1 MDIRQLHYF
10 LVLCEEMNYTR
21 AAQRLFLSRQAL
33 RQSISALEAE
43 LCGPLFLSAHHK
55 LTLTDRGMSLQR
67 HATPVVEQFQQMQ
80 AALRAEIQSAQPVH
94 IGISVAL
101 VPDYLPGLE
110 TQLDKFRQQYPHVE
124 MRFRLLDNDA
134 VADAVEQGELD
145 AGLVIDLGCAAP
157 VLARTTLRADPA
169 CLLVPRGHPFWDRE
183 SIPLADLRGQR
194 VLLPSLRQDLF
205 SPLWDACAREGFAPN
220 AEIGPS
226 FYQAYYLVQEQL
238 CTCLTRYEPGARR
251 ELDRVRDVLLE
262 DLPPLCVSM
271 VQRRDHNSAYLDL
284 LRGYLMEVI
293 GGAASLPPRRGR
305 PAKPFYNFPVL
316 SSAAPKAAPQHPA
329 PGTQLPF
336 AGGNNFRELGGYE
349 ADEGK
354 HVKWGQIYRGIPTGL
369 LTGAADRKLL
379 DSLGLR
385 LILDLRSES
394 EAAEQP
400 DYVPDGAR
408 LVRICGLCHPDGSEI
423 SFSPGDIE
431 KLLKSKKDEEHN
443 LADAMYEQM
452 LFRNKAYKELFRAL
466 EAGET
471 PILFHCSGGKDRT
484 GVAAMLILLALG
496 ASDETICQDFV
507 RTNVCRRPELEK
519 IWAAHA
525 EEIEAHPEQKQFYQ
539 GIAGV
544 HPESAPFVL
553 DTIRKKYG
561 TTDAYLEAEY
571 GLTPYAKISDPD
583 RFMMMNYYKSGD
595 RDIYFVVN
603 SSIERSMQTRL
614 EFPAEV
620 AAKQAWVWD
629 AETGVRHMLDVQDGT
644 LELCLTPAEAK
655 FIVFEKDR
663 GGQMLP
669 APAPRS
675 ANPIALN
682 GIWDVRATHHVD
694 KSTREFSLTDLVDLH
709 SLPFPWLQSFAGTI
723 EYTRTV
729 DVEDPAAYHTLD
741 AGLTH
746 NGITELFVNG
756 EPAGVRWYGARTF
769 DVAGK
774 LRKGTNVLTIRVT
787 TVLTNYAKARAA
799 DTPTAARWEWA
810 QRLNKEL
817 GLRGPVTLY

>member
-1 MDIRQLHYF
+1 MIRRNAERSKKCDREEGPPALQLPEKAVFFIYDKHPQEETMDIRQLHYF

-205 SPLWDACAREGFAPN
+205 SPLWSACARAGFAPN

-262 DLPPLCVSM
+262 DLPPLCVSL
-271 VQRRDHNSAYLDL
+271 VQRRDYTSAYIDL
-284 LRGYLMEVI
+284 LRSYLMEVL

-316 SSAAPKAAPQHPA
+316 SSTAAKPAAPVHPA

-336 AGGNNFRELGGYE
+336 AGATNFRELGGYP

-354 HVKWGQIYRGIPTGL
+354 TVRWGQIWRGVCTAR
-369 LTGAADRKLL
+369 LTDPADRARL
-379 DSLGLR
+379 DALGLR
-385 LILDLRSES
+385 LILDLRSTA
-394 EAAEQP
+394 EAQAEP

-408 LVRICGLCHPDGSEI
+408 LVQICALCGDDGHEI
-423 SFSPGDIE
+423 SFAPGDIE
-431 KLLKSKKDEEHN
+431 RMMHTAREGENILYR
-443 LADAMYEQM
+443 MYRQM
-452 LFRNKAYKELFRAL
+452 LFGNKAFKELFRAL

-471 PILFHCSGGKDRT
+471 PILFHCSAGKDRT

-496 ASDETICQDFV
+496 ASDETICEDFV
-507 RTNVCRRPELEK
+507 QTNVCRKAEIDALL
-519 IWAAHA
+519 AGHA
-525 EEIEAHPEQKQFYQ
+525 EEIAADPSKRMRFCTQ
-539 GIAGV
+539 AGV
-544 HPESAPFVL
+544 DPGAAPYVLQVIREACGSAEE
-553 DTIRKKYG
+553 
-561 TTDAYLEAEY
+561 YLAREY
-571 GLTPYAKISDPD
+571 GLTPA
-583 RFMMMNYYKSGD
+583 RRM
-595 RDIYFVVN
+595 
-603 SSIERSMQTRL
+603 RL
-614 EFPAEV
+614 
-620 AAKQAWVWD
+620 
-629 AETGVRHMLDVQDGT
+629 RRMY
-644 LELCLTPAEAK
+644 LE
-655 FIVFEKDR
+655 
-663 GGQMLP
+663 
-669 APAPRS
+669 
-675 ANPIALN
+675 
-682 GIWDVRATHHVD
+682 
-694 KSTREFSLTDLVDLH
+694 
-709 SLPFPWLQSFAGTI
+709 
-723 EYTRTV
+723 
-729 DVEDPAAYHTLD
+729 
-741 AGLTH
+741 
-746 NGITELFVNG
+746 
-756 EPAGVRWYGARTF
+756 
-769 DVAGK
+769 
-774 LRKGTNVLTIRVT
+774 
-787 TVLTNYAKARAA
+787 
-799 DTPTAARWEWA
+799 
-810 QRLNKEL
+810 
-817 GLRGPVTLY
+817 

>member
-1 MDIRQLHYF
+1 MQSAAKKCDREEGPPALQLPEKAVFFIYDKHPQEETMDIRQLHYF

-134 VADAVEQGELD
+134 VTDAVEQGELD

-205 SPLWDACAREGFAPN
+205 SPLWSACARAGFAPN

-262 DLPPLCVSM
+262 DLPPLCVSL
-271 VQRRDHNSAYLDL
+271 VQRRDYTSAYIDL
-284 LRGYLMEVI
+284 LRSYLMEVL

-316 SSAAPKAAPQHPA
+316 SSTAAKPAAPVHPA

-336 AGGNNFRELGGYE
+336 AGATNFRELGGYP

-354 HVKWGQIYRGIPTGL
+354 TVRWGQIWRGVCTAR
-369 LTGAADRKLL
+369 LTDPADRARL
-379 DSLGLR
+379 DALGLR
-385 LILDLRSES
+385 LILDLRSTA
-394 EAAEQP
+394 EAQAEP

-408 LVRICGLCHPDGSEI
+408 LVQICALCGDDGHEI
-423 SFSPGDIE
+423 SFAPGDIE
-431 KLLKSKKDEEHN
+431 RMMHTAREGENILYR
-443 LADAMYEQM
+443 MYRQM
-452 LFRNKAYKELFRAL
+452 LFGNKAFKELFRAL

-471 PILFHCSGGKDRT
+471 PILFHCSAGKDRT

-496 ASDETICQDFV
+496 ASDETICADFV
-507 RTNVCRRPELEK
+507 QTNVCRKAEIDALL
-519 IWAAHA
+519 AGHA
-525 EEIEAHPEQKQFYQ
+525 EEIAADPSKRMRFCTQ
-539 GIAGV
+539 AGV
-544 HPESAPFVL
+544 DPGAAPYVLQVIREACGSAEE
-553 DTIRKKYG
+553 
-561 TTDAYLEAEY
+561 YLAREY
-571 GLTPYAKISDPD
+571 GLTPA
-583 RFMMMNYYKSGD
+583 RRM
-595 RDIYFVVN
+595 
-603 SSIERSMQTRL
+603 RL
-614 EFPAEV
+614 
-620 AAKQAWVWD
+620 
-629 AETGVRHMLDVQDGT
+629 RRMY
-644 LELCLTPAEAK
+644 LE
-655 FIVFEKDR
+655 
-663 GGQMLP
+663 
-669 APAPRS
+669 
-675 ANPIALN
+675 
-682 GIWDVRATHHVD
+682 
-694 KSTREFSLTDLVDLH
+694 
-709 SLPFPWLQSFAGTI
+709 
-723 EYTRTV
+723 
-729 DVEDPAAYHTLD
+729 
-741 AGLTH
+741 
-746 NGITELFVNG
+746 
-756 EPAGVRWYGARTF
+756 
-769 DVAGK
+769 
-774 LRKGTNVLTIRVT
+774 
-787 TVLTNYAKARAA
+787 
-799 DTPTAARWEWA
+799 
-810 QRLNKEL
+810 
-817 GLRGPVTLY
+817 

>member
-205 SPLWDACAREGFAPN
+205 SPLWSACARAGFAPN

-262 DLPPLCVSM
+262 DLPPLCVSL
-271 VQRRDHNSAYLDL
+271 VQRRDYTSAYIDL
-284 LRGYLMEVI
+284 LRSYLMEVL

-316 SSAAPKAAPQHPA
+316 SSTAAKPAAPVHPA

-336 AGGNNFRELGGYE
+336 AGATNFRELGGYP

-354 HVKWGQIYRGIPTGL
+354 TVRWGQIWRGVCT
-369 LTGAADRKLL
+369 A
-379 DSLGLR
+379 
-385 LILDLRSES
+385 
-394 EAAEQP
+394 EAQAEP

-408 LVRICGLCHPDGSEI
+408 LVQICALCGDDGHEI
-423 SFSPGDIE
+423 SFAPGDIE
-431 KLLKSKKDEEHN
+431 RMMHTAREGENILYR
-443 LADAMYEQM
+443 MYRQM
-452 LFRNKAYKELFRAL
+452 LFGNKAFKELFRAL

-471 PILFHCSGGKDRT
+471 PILFHCSAGKDRT

-496 ASDETICQDFV
+496 ASDETICADFV
-507 RTNVCRRPELEK
+507 QTNVCRKAEIDALL
-519 IWAAHA
+519 AGHA
-525 EEIEAHPEQKQFYQ
+525 EEIAADPSKRMRFCTQ
-539 GIAGV
+539 AGV
-544 HPESAPFVL
+544 DPGAAPYVLQVIREACGSAEE
-553 DTIRKKYG
+553 
-561 TTDAYLEAEY
+561 YLAREY
-571 GLTPYAKISDPD
+571 GLTPA
-583 RFMMMNYYKSGD
+583 RRM
-595 RDIYFVVN
+595 
-603 SSIERSMQTRL
+603 RL
-614 EFPAEV
+614 
-620 AAKQAWVWD
+620 
-629 AETGVRHMLDVQDGT
+629 RRMY
-644 LELCLTPAEAK
+644 LE
-655 FIVFEKDR
+655 
-663 GGQMLP
+663 
-669 APAPRS
+669 
-675 ANPIALN
+675 
-682 GIWDVRATHHVD
+682 
-694 KSTREFSLTDLVDLH
+694 
-709 SLPFPWLQSFAGTI
+709 
-723 EYTRTV
+723 
-729 DVEDPAAYHTLD
+729 
-741 AGLTH
+741 
-746 NGITELFVNG
+746 
-756 EPAGVRWYGARTF
+756 
-769 DVAGK
+769 
-774 LRKGTNVLTIRVT
+774 
-787 TVLTNYAKARAA
+787 
-799 DTPTAARWEWA
+799 
-810 QRLNKEL
+810 
-817 GLRGPVTLY
+817 

>member
-205 SPLWDACAREGFAPN
+205 SPLWSACARAGFAPN

-262 DLPPLCVSM
+262 DLPPLCVSL
-271 VQRRDHNSAYLDL
+271 VQRRDYTSAYIDL
-284 LRGYLMEVI
+284 LRSYLMEVL

-316 SSAAPKAAPQHPA
+316 SSTAAKPAAPVHPA

-336 AGGNNFRELGGYE
+336 AGATNFRELGGYP

-354 HVKWGQIYRGIPTGL
+354 TVRWGQIWRGVCTAR
-369 LTGAADRKLL
+369 LTDPADR
-379 DSLGLR
+379 
-385 LILDLRSES
+385 
-394 EAAEQP
+394 
-400 DYVPDGAR
+400 AR
-408 LVRICGLCHPDGSEI
+408 LVQICALCGDDGHEI
-423 SFSPGDIE
+423 SFAPGDIE
-431 KLLKSKKDEEHN
+431 RMMHTAREGENILYR
-443 LADAMYEQM
+443 MYRQM
-452 LFRNKAYKELFRAL
+452 LFGNKAFKELFRAL

-471 PILFHCSGGKDRT
+471 PILFHCSAGKDRT

-496 ASDETICQDFV
+496 ASDETICADFV
-507 RTNVCRRPELEK
+507 QTNVCRKAEIDALL
-519 IWAAHA
+519 AGHA
-525 EEIEAHPEQKQFYQ
+525 EEIAADPSKRMRFCTQ
-539 GIAGV
+539 AGV
-544 HPESAPFVL
+544 DPGAAPYVLQVIREACGSAEE
-553 DTIRKKYG
+553 
-561 TTDAYLEAEY
+561 YLAREY
-571 GLTPYAKISDPD
+571 GLTPA
-583 RFMMMNYYKSGD
+583 RRM
-595 RDIYFVVN
+595 
-603 SSIERSMQTRL
+603 RL
-614 EFPAEV
+614 
-620 AAKQAWVWD
+620 
-629 AETGVRHMLDVQDGT
+629 RRMY
-644 LELCLTPAEAK
+644 LE
-655 FIVFEKDR
+655 
-663 GGQMLP
+663 
-669 APAPRS
+669 
-675 ANPIALN
+675 
-682 GIWDVRATHHVD
+682 
-694 KSTREFSLTDLVDLH
+694 
-709 SLPFPWLQSFAGTI
+709 
-723 EYTRTV
+723 
-729 DVEDPAAYHTLD
+729 
-741 AGLTH
+741 
-746 NGITELFVNG
+746 
-756 EPAGVRWYGARTF
+756 
-769 DVAGK
+769 
-774 LRKGTNVLTIRVT
+774 
-787 TVLTNYAKARAA
+787 
-799 DTPTAARWEWA
+799 
-810 QRLNKEL
+810 
-817 GLRGPVTLY
+817 

>member
-1 MDIRQLHYF
+1 M
-10 LVLCEEMNYTR
+10 
-21 AAQRLFLSRQAL
+21 QRDPYPGVTYPAYANDLWEAVQ
-33 RQSISALEAE
+33 QSGNGCDYVSEKVI
-43 LCGPLFLSAHHK
+43 C
-55 LTLTDRGMSLQR
+55 
-67 HATPVVEQFQQMQ
+67 
-80 AALRAEIQSAQPVH
+80 QS
-94 IGISVAL
+94 SVAGGRL
-101 VPDYLPGLE
+101 
-110 TQLDKFRQQYPHVE
+110 
-124 MRFRLLDNDA
+124 RFGSRSYKTLL
-134 VADAVEQGELD
+134 
-145 AGLVIDLGCAAP
+145 
-157 VLARTTLRADPA
+157 
-169 CLLVPRGHPFWDRE
+169 
-183 SIPLADLRGQR
+183 
-194 VLLPSLRQDLF
+194 
-205 SPLWDACAREGFAPN
+205 
-220 AEIGPS
+220 
-226 FYQAYYLVQEQL
+226 
-238 CTCLTRYEPGARR
+238 
-251 ELDRVRDVLLE
+251 
-262 DLPPLCVSM
+262 
-271 VQRRDHNSAYLDL
+271 
-284 LRGYLMEVI
+284 LMEVESLEPRTAARIADFVAAGGRVIAI
-293 GGAASLPPRRGR
+293 GKVPHKGLGFRDAA
-305 PAKPFYNFPVL
+305 AKDARV
-316 SSAAPKAAPQHPA
+316 KAIIDRVVATWPDRFVRVDAPQ
-329 PGTQLPF
+329 GDM
-336 AGGNNFRELGGYE
+336 LG
-349 ADEGK
+349 
-354 HVKWGQIYRGIPTGL
+354 WYRTL
-369 LTGAADRKLL
+369 
-379 DSLGLR
+379 
-385 LILDLRSES
+385 
-394 EAAEQP
+394 Q
-400 DYVPDGAR
+400 
-408 LVRICGLCHPDGSEI
+408 
-423 SFSPGDIE
+423 
-431 KLLKSKKDEEHN
+431 
-443 LADAMYEQM
+443 
-452 LFRNKAYKELFRAL
+452 
-466 EAGET
+466 
-471 PILFHCSGGKDRT
+471 
-484 GVAAMLILLALG
+484 
-496 ASDETICQDFV
+496 
-507 RTNVCRRPELEK
+507 
-519 IWAAHA
+519 
-525 EEIEAHPEQKQFYQ
+525 
-539 GIAGV
+539 
-544 HPESAPFVL
+544 
-553 DTIRKKYG
+553 
-561 TTDAYLEAEY
+561 AEY

>member
-194 VLLPSLRQDLF
+194 VLLPSRQDLF
-205 SPLWDACAREGFAPN
+205 SPLWSACARAGFAPN

-262 DLPPLCVSM
+262 DLPPLCVSL
-271 VQRRDHNSAYLDL
+271 VQRRDYTSAYIDL
-284 LRGYLMEVI
+284 LRSYLMEVL

-316 SSAAPKAAPQHPA
+316 SSTAAKPAAPVHPA

-336 AGGNNFRELGGYE
+336 AGATNFRELGGYP

-354 HVKWGQIYRGIPTGL
+354 TVRWGQIWRGVCTAR
-369 LTGAADRKLL
+369 LTDPADRARL
-379 DSLGLR
+379 DALGLR
-385 LILDLRSES
+385 LILDLRSTA
-394 EAAEQP
+394 EAQAEP

-408 LVRICGLCHPDGSEI
+408 LVQICALCGDDGHEI
-423 SFSPGDIE
+423 SFAPGDIE
-431 KLLKSKKDEEHN
+431 RMMHTAREGENILYR
-443 LADAMYEQM
+443 MYRQM
-452 LFRNKAYKELFRAL
+452 LFGNKAFKELFRAL

-471 PILFHCSGGKDRT
+471 PILFHCSAGKDRT

-496 ASDETICQDFV
+496 ASDETICADFV
-507 RTNVCRRPELEK
+507 QTNVCRKAEIDALL
-519 IWAAHA
+519 AGHA
-525 EEIEAHPEQKQFYQ
+525 EEIAADPSKRMRFCTQ
-539 GIAGV
+539 AGV
-544 HPESAPFVL
+544 DPGAAPYVLQVIREACGSAEE
-553 DTIRKKYG
+553 
-561 TTDAYLEAEY
+561 YLAREY
-571 GLTPYAKISDPD
+571 GLTPA
-583 RFMMMNYYKSGD
+583 RRM
-595 RDIYFVVN
+595 
-603 SSIERSMQTRL
+603 RL
-614 EFPAEV
+614 
-620 AAKQAWVWD
+620 
-629 AETGVRHMLDVQDGT
+629 RRMY
-644 LELCLTPAEAK
+644 LE
-655 FIVFEKDR
+655 
-663 GGQMLP
+663 
-669 APAPRS
+669 
-675 ANPIALN
+675 
-682 GIWDVRATHHVD
+682 
-694 KSTREFSLTDLVDLH
+694 
-709 SLPFPWLQSFAGTI
+709 
-723 EYTRTV
+723 
-729 DVEDPAAYHTLD
+729 
-741 AGLTH
+741 
-746 NGITELFVNG
+746 
-756 EPAGVRWYGARTF
+756 
-769 DVAGK
+769 
-774 LRKGTNVLTIRVT
+774 
-787 TVLTNYAKARAA
+787 
-799 DTPTAARWEWA
+799 
-810 QRLNKEL
+810 
-817 GLRGPVTLY
+817 